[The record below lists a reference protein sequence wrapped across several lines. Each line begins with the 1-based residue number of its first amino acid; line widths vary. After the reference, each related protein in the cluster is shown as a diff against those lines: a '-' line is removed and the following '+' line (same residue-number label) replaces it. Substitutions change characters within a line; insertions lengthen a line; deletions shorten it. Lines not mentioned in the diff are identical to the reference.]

1 MLARSFSFLICL
13 TILAALMLTLGA
25 LGTAQRAEADGCPET
40 RGYGIAAQACA
51 VQGNVAMRDVTE

>member
-1 MLARSFSFLICL
+1 
-13 TILAALMLTLGA
+13 MLTLGA

-51 VQGNVAMRDVTE
+51 VQGNVALRDVTE